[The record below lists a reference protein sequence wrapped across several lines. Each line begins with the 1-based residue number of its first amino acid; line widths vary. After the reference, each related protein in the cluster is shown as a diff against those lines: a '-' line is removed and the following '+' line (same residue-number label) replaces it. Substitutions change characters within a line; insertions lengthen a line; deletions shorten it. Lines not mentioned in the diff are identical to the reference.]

1 MKPMTMPALAAMILS
16 LPALA
21 WAASDADANGDGV
34 LTLEEVLVAH
44 PEVTDEAFGTMD
56 ANGDGV
62 LDADEVAVAQEAGI
76 LPASDG

>member
-1 MKPMTMPALAAMILS
+1 MKPMTMPALAALILS

-21 WAASDADANGDGV
+21 VAETDANADGV

-44 PEVTDEAFGTMD
+44 PELTEESFASMD

-62 LDADEVAVAQEAGI
+62 LDADEVAIAQEAGI